1 MKRVCSGSALGLATG
16 RCSVPGMRL
25 LHGHTTLCYSD
36 RQEPGMLTGQRRHH
50 VCAPSRSCM
59 LSIAP
64 KSALVRPGGWAVEQT
79 QAAWAARGPV
89 GGLQCMV
96 CHLPLA
102 HNPHDSLRCAAQ
114 SAVSACNGRAPRG
127 RRCWWTMTRPSTLA
141 TGPTTPAW
149 ALTRATASS
158 ERCPR
163 ARSTIQRCAYAAA
176 CTNVA
181 RARVGLAP
189 PAAWADTRCVHSPHH
204 VACVSLTREFT

>member
-1 MKRVCSGSALGLATG
+1 MDWRLGAAVFQVRACCMGTPPCATQTGQEPECSQGSAGIMYARPAGLARYPLRPIT
-16 RCSVPGMRL
+16 
-25 LHGHTTLCYSD
+25 HW
-36 RQEPGMLTGQRRHH
+36 
-50 VCAPSRSCM
+50 CAPGVGQWSRRK
-59 LSIAP
+59 LRGL
-64 KSALVRPGGWAVEQT
+64 LVGRLEGFG
-79 QAAWAARGPV
+79 AW
-89 GGLQCMV
+89 
-96 CHLPLA
+96 CHLLLA

-114 SAVSACNGRAPRG
+114 SAVPACDGRAPRG
-127 RRCWWTMTRPSTLA
+127 RRCWWTMTRPSTPA

-189 PAAWADTRCVHSPHH
+189 PAAWADTRCVQFSSPRD
-204 VACVSLTREFT
+204 LRNFDT